1 MTDLVLV
8 RHGETIWHAENR
20 YTGSSDIPLTP
31 RGREQAERLAVWA
44 KQARPDALWVSPLL
58 RARDTARPVAEAAGL
73 EPREDAR
80 LREVDFGR
88 GEGLTTADMR
98 DAFPERLAA
107 FHADPSHHH
116 LPDGEHPADAVE
128 RGMACLR
135 EIHRLHPDGR
145 VLIVGHSTLNRLL
158 LCRLTG
164 APLSEYRRLFPL
176 MRNCAITEVRL
187 NGAYGAADR
196 ASLLQFN
203 TPAEA
208 FGDSPAPS
216 AGPEEETP

>member
-20 YTGSSDIPLTP
+20 YTGRSDIPLTP
-31 RGREQAERLAVWA
+31 RGREQAEHLAAWA
-44 KQARPDALWVSPLL
+44 KHARPDALWVSPLR
-58 RARDTARPVAEAAGL
+58 RARDTAQPIVEATGL
-73 EPREDAR
+73 EPREDPR
-80 LREVDFGR
+80 LREIDFGR

-107 FHADPSHHH
+107 FYADPARHH
-116 LPDGEHPADAVE
+116 LPDGEPTAEAVE

-135 EIHRLHPDGR
+135 EVHRLHPDGR

-158 LCRLTG
+158 LCHLSG
-164 APLSEYRRLFPL
+164 VPLSEYRRLFPL
-176 MRNCAITEVRL
+176 MRNCAITEVR
-187 NGAYGAADR
+187 YGGGDR
-196 ASLLQFN
+196 AALLQFN

-208 FGDSPAPS
+208 FDGFPAPT
-216 AGPEEETP
+216 AVTEEETP